1 MSYLTVAPFSRA
13 SLGYSPLQ
21 IGLHFILP
29 AMFFGLGGAVGG
41 ILGKKISDN
50 NVLRLAS
57 LIMLCGSVLFALVL
71 ANYQASLTIYHYML
85 PFSLLTFTFTFGIV
99 IPTGSVVAI
108 QYFREISGTC
118 SSGMNFMTSLLAFVT
133 TLTVSLLYEMFHDV
147 AMTTTLLICAAIS
160 LTVLFVIRDN
170 TAKKFHN
177 FSLTRLLNW

>member
-1 MSYLTVAPFSRA
+1 
-13 SLGYSPLQ
+13 
-21 IGLHFILP
+21 
-29 AMFFGLGGAVGG
+29 
-41 ILGKKISDN
+41 
-50 NVLRLAS
+50 
-57 LIMLCGSVLFALVL
+57 MLCGSVLFALVL

-85 PFSLLTFTFTFGIV
+85 PFSLLTFTFGIV

-118 SSGMNFMTSLLAFVT
+118 SNGMNFMTSLLAFVT
-133 TLTVSLLYEMFHDV
+133 TLTVSLLYEKFHDV